1 MYKYMDTWR
10 KYFEVSL
17 ETELLQESVSSCRTK
32 LLFRIHIPKS
42 IEIPGN
48 VIMLADNSDIL
59 VKVLLE
65 QESAVYFI
73 SQITEIFI
81 LTLR

>member
-1 MYKYMDTWR
+1 MR

-17 ETELLQESVSSCRTK
+17 ETKLLQESVSSCRTK
-32 LLFRIHIPKS
+32 LLFRIQIPKS

-59 VKVLLE
+59 VKILLE
-65 QESAVYFI
+65 EEGVVYFI
-73 SQITEIFI
+73 LQISEI
-81 LTLR
+81 

>member
-1 MYKYMDTWR
+1 MDTWK

-17 ETELLQESVSSCRTK
+17 EPKLLQESVSICRTK
-32 LLFRIHIPKS
+32 LLLRIQIPKS

-59 VKVLLE
+59 VKILLE
-65 QESAVYFI
+65 QAQY
-73 SQITEIFI
+73 I
-81 LTLR
+81 LYHKSLKSLF